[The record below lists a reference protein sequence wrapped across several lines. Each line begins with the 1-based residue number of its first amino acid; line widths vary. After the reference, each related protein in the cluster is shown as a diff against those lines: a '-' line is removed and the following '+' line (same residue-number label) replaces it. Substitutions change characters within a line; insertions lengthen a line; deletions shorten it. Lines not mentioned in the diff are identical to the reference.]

1 MYFTKTNWGEIM
13 KRKASIISNTIDTN
27 KLFYAFKKSNY
38 ILENIYDED
47 IEFNKLKESDSIFI
61 DNSLDKNLLSKIERF
76 CLDNNIELNIYA
88 NSISF
93 RKSKIKAIDDLCFLK
108 LSPYKISRFNNFIK
122 RMFDIIFSI
131 IFIILS
137 LPVFIILILLI
148 KIFDNGPVFY
158 LQKRL
163 TKDEKEFIIYK
174 FRTMKVN
181 AERETGAILS
191 TMNDKRLTNMGKIL
205 RRLKLDEIPQIF
217 NVLLGDMSVVGPRPE
232 RKYFTNKYKRINEYY
247 KYRFN
252 VKAGIT
258 GYAQIY
264 GKYDSSYKDKLDYDL
279 YYISNYSIL
288 SDLSIIFKTALQ
300 VFYKREVKNN
310 KKKIKKEYFE

>member
-1 MYFTKTNWGEIM
+1 M
-13 KRKASIISNTIDTN
+13 KRKASIISNSINTN

-61 DNSLDKNLLSKIERF
+61 DNNLDKNLLSKIERF
-76 CLDNNIELNIYA
+76 CLDNNIEFNIYA

-108 LSPYKISRFNNFIK
+108 LSPYKISRFNSFIK
-122 RMFDIIFSI
+122 RLFDIVFSI

-137 LPVFIILILLI
+137 LPVFIILIIVI
-148 KIFDNGPVFY
+148 KLFDNGPVFY

-181 AERETGAILS
+181 AEKETGAILS
-191 TMNDKRLTNMGKIL
+191 PINDVRLTSLGRIL
-205 RRLKLDEIPQIF
+205 RKFKLDEIPQIF

-232 RKYFTNKYKRINEYY
+232 RKHFTNKYKRINEYY

-258 GYAQIY
+258 GYAQVY

-279 YYISNYSIL
+279 YYISNYSFL
-288 SDLSIIFKTALQ
+288 SDLSIIFKTVMQL
-300 VFYKREVKNN
+300 FVKNKVIN
-310 KKKIKKEYFE
+310 KKKKTEKEYLEQ